1 MPAAN
6 ADSADSAVNNVFC
19 CKKQP
24 KAYNKT
30 GNWRNEPQYFSKR
43 QHNKHCRTDKG
54 KYAKSNNTAFAEKYV
69 HIKIKRAQLK
79 TTRLRFKC
87 FLDNA
92 QQNPERIINSDAPL
106 CCHK

>member
-1 MPAAN
+1 MFFVAKNSPRLTIKPVKGGMNRNILASGSMISIAEPIKDSMPK
-6 ADSADSAVNNVFC
+6 VMTLFLL
-19 CKKQP
+19 K
-24 KAYNKT
+24 
-30 GNWRNEPQYFSKR
+30 
-43 QHNKHCRTDKG
+43 
-54 KYAKSNNTAFAEKYV
+54 KYV

>member
-1 MPAAN
+1 MFFVLKNSPKLIIKPVNGGMNRNILASGSIISIAEPIKDSMPK
-6 ADSADSAVNNVFC
+6 VMTLLLL
-19 CKKQP
+19 K
-24 KAYNKT
+24 
-30 GNWRNEPQYFSKR
+30 
-43 QHNKHCRTDKG
+43 
-54 KYAKSNNTAFAEKYV
+54 KYV

-79 TTRLRFKC
+79 TTRLRVKC

>member
-1 MPAAN
+1 MFFVAKNSPKLIIKPATGGMNLNILASGSIISIAEPIKDSMPK
-6 ADSADSAVNNVFC
+6 VITLLLL
-19 CKKQP
+19 K
-24 KAYNKT
+24 
-30 GNWRNEPQYFSKR
+30 
-43 QHNKHCRTDKG
+43 
-54 KYAKSNNTAFAEKYV
+54 KYV

-87 FLDNA
+87 FVDNA

>member
-1 MPAAN
+1 MLTIKPVNGGTNRNILASGSIISIAEPIKDSMPK
-6 ADSADSAVNNVFC
+6 VMTLFLL
-19 CKKQP
+19 K
-24 KAYNKT
+24 
-30 GNWRNEPQYFSKR
+30 
-43 QHNKHCRTDKG
+43 
-54 KYAKSNNTAFAEKYV
+54 KYV

-87 FLDNA
+87 FFDNA

>member
-1 MPAAN
+1 MFFVAKNSPRLIIKPVNGGINRNILASGSIISIAEPIKDSMPK
-6 ADSADSAVNNVFC
+6 VMTLLLL
-19 CKKQP
+19 K
-24 KAYNKT
+24 
-30 GNWRNEPQYFSKR
+30 
-43 QHNKHCRTDKG
+43 
-54 KYAKSNNTAFAEKYV
+54 KYV

-79 TTRLRFKC
+79 TTRLRLKC

>member
-1 MPAAN
+1 MPAADAN
-6 ADSADSAVNNVFC
+6 SAVNNVFVA
-19 CKKQP
+19 KNSPRLTIKPATGGMNRNILASGSIISIAVPMNDKIP
-24 KAYNKT
+24 KVMVF
-30 GNWRNEPQYFSKR
+30 FSL
-43 QHNKHCRTDKG
+43 N
-54 KYAKSNNTAFAEKYV
+54 KYV
-69 HIKIKRAQLK
+69 QIKIKRAQLK

>member
-1 MPAAN
+1 MFFVAKNSPRLTIKPATDGINRNILASGSIISI
-6 ADSADSAVNNVFC
+6 AEPIKDST
-19 CKKQP
+19 P
-24 KAYNKT
+24 KLMTLLLLK
-30 GNWRNEPQYFSKR
+30 
-43 QHNKHCRTDKG
+43 
-54 KYAKSNNTAFAEKYV
+54 KYV

-92 QQNPERIINSDAPL
+92 QQNPERIIKSDAPL

>member
-1 MPAAN
+1 MLIIKPVNGGMNRNILASGSIISIAEPIKDSMPK
-6 ADSADSAVNNVFC
+6 VMTLLLL
-19 CKKQP
+19 K
-24 KAYNKT
+24 
-30 GNWRNEPQYFSKR
+30 
-43 QHNKHCRTDKG
+43 
-54 KYAKSNNTAFAEKYV
+54 KYV

-87 FLDNA
+87 FLDKA